1 MVINRLIK
9 AKAQAQRPMEQK
21 KKTRNRLILSSNF
34 KEINGVRKF
43 FPQMVL
49 EQLYIEKNKLLSPQT
64 YIKSNF
70 RWITNINIKAKIL
83 KLVGRNKIST

>member
-1 MVINRLIK
+1 M
-9 AKAQAQRPMEQK
+9 
-21 KKTRNRLILSSNF
+21 TRNRLILSSNLNEGTE
-34 KEINGVRKF
+34 EINGVRKF

-49 EQLYIEKNKLLSPQT
+49 EQLYIEKNKLLLPQT

-83 KLVGRNKIST
+83 KLVGRNKISS